1 MQTQQSLTFSG
12 DPVQVN
18 WKARMDRWFA
28 WIEHRPAAPPTW
40 KAAQKLPLDPF
51 NGEPIAVPQG
61 RKGMG
66 QIAARD

>member
-1 MQTQQSLTFSG
+1 
-12 DPVQVN
+12 
-18 WKARMDRWFA
+18 MDRWFA
-28 WIEHRPAAPPTW
+28 WIEQRPAAPPTW